1 MNQPNL
7 TAAAQDCAATSEGM
21 AASNLRDAAETRAR
35 MADAQAHGWDRPTDG
50 GGVYLS
56 TRIEDAQEK
65 AARYKRN
72 AEAFRRGYMITG
84 RANGNDDAWC
94 AQFRDLMPRFMREER
109 CVNPD
114 LPHVDLNFYIR
125 GPVT

>member
-21 AASNLRDAAETRAR
+21 AQSNLRDAAETRIR
-35 MADAQAHGWDRPTDG
+35 MAAAQAGGWDRPTDG

-56 TRIEDAQEK
+56 TLIEDAQER
-65 AARYKRN
+65 AARYRAN
-72 AEAFRRGYMITG
+72 AAAFRNGYMITG
-84 RANGNDDAWC
+84 RRNMNDPAWNQ
-94 AQFRDLMPRFMREER
+94 QFQMIMPRFMREER